1 MPSSPRRATARASF
15 QLETCTP
22 IPPWTILGRSAA
34 ISTAAD
40 ARRLARVTLA
50 HAGATTLATL
60 VAPLPAKLPPSAE
73 EKLGSW
79 PSEEIEKASV
89 MVAVSQTMHQLK
101 RCRIGGTGLQG
112 TP

>member
-1 MPSSPRRATARASF
+1 MRSSLDARLSHGPLVQCVSSGLA
-15 QLETCTP
+15 L
-22 IPPWTILGRSAA
+22 
-34 ISTAAD
+34 STAAD

>member
-1 MPSSPRRATARASF
+1 MR
-15 QLETCTP
+15 
-22 IPPWTILGRSAA
+22 
-34 ISTAAD
+34 
-40 ARRLARVTLA
+40 
-50 HAGATTLATL
+50 
-60 VAPLPAKLPPSAE
+60 E

-79 PSEEIEKASV
+79 PSEETEKASV